1 VSVEAPSSQ
10 LLTTG
15 EAARLAGVSA
25 ETIRMWARSGRL
37 PVQRTARGLCVYQR
51 DDIDRIVAR
60 RQALAHALAAQ
71 HGDAA

>member
-1 VSVEAPSSQ
+1 MSVEAPTQ
-10 LLTTG
+10 FLTTG

-37 PVQRTARGLCVYQR
+37 PVQRTARGLCLYQR
-51 DDIDRIVAR
+51 DDLDHTLER
-60 RQALAHALAAQ
+60 RQAFARALAAQ